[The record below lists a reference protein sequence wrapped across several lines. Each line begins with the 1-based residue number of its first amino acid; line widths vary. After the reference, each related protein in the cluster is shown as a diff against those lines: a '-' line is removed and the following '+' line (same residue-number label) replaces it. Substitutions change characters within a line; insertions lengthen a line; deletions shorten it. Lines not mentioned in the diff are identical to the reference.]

1 MRICR
6 LNLKFHPL
14 IFLFF
19 AHFLVQINTLV
30 HFFFSGHCTLLPSS
44 GVYSIFE
51 RLNLTLT
58 LMCKYHIYSHPIV
71 TPVFSLDGLLIYT
84 LNSWHSDEPG
94 ELSMPI
100 LWNFTFIFCSFVFID
115 LYVLLMP
122 MFGFFIE
129 WFKHSMCAD
138 FFNLLLSC

>member
-1 MRICR
+1 MHWY
-6 LNLKFHPL
+6 FY
-14 IFLFF
+14 FL
-19 AHFLVQINTLV
+19 HFPWFGQILL
-30 HFFFSGHCTLLPSS
+30 FIFFSGRCTLLPSS

-51 RLNLTLT
+51 MLNLTLT
-58 LMCKYHIYSHPIV
+58 LMCKYHIYSHPVV
-71 TPVFSLDGLLIYT
+71 TPVFSSDGLLIYT
-84 LNSWHSDEPG
+84 LNSWHSDEPD

-138 FFNLLLSC
+138 FFNLLLSS